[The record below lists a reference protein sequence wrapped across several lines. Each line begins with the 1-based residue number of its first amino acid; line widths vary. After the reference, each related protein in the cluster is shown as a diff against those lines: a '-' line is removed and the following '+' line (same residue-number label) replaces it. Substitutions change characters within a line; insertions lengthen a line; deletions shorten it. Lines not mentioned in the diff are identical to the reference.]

1 MMAVRYEKPSL
12 AGEGSR
18 TDLVFGGRG
27 RRRGDL
33 CEAHSKMAQPEPL
46 PLESVLSG
54 DLAPLNGAIAD
65 WRPNPKPAMF
75 WKMSDEIEL
84 KFQIPPARLPSLR
97 RAVTTATARVEN
109 LSAVYVDT
117 QHEHLVNAGLSMR
130 LRGTGPAGQKVWVQ
144 TLKARGGS
152 AIKRIEHN
160 VPLGGPGYPVL
171 DPRRHDGTEAGT
183 LLEKTLEAAG
193 DAVLIERF
201 SIEVKRTLRLL
212 RKDGSLI
219 EIALD
224 EGDITAGEGSVKVCE
239 VEFEL
244 MHGSSAT
251 LLEVAQRWMERFGL
265 LLDARSKSDRG
276 YRLAIGQTTVRPA
289 KARPLHLLAPSTP
302 QQSFVAMLNNT
313 LAQILPNAGQI
324 QDGQF
329 EPEHLHQLRVGLRRL
344 RTVLRLYGSLS
355 QQLPGHIEPEV
366 AELFRKS
373 GAARDL
379 DAMAETLWP
388 ALRAAN
394 APLVEIPPPV
404 STSTQLNVA
413 SLLRAPAIQSLWL
426 ALLRAA
432 HPQDESHGLFD
443 SLREVLSAPL
453 RKLEKKV
460 RRDAARFATL
470 GDDERHQLRKR
481 IKRLRYAVEFVGSLW
496 PQRSVR
502 RLLRQ
507 LQKAQTP
514 LGQLNDAVVALALY
528 RDLARQDPRAWF
540 AAGWLAARKE
550 ALLAPCHKILADVTT
565 RRGFWRK

>member
-1 MMAVRYEKPSL
+1 
-12 AGEGSR
+12 
-18 TDLVFGGRG
+18 
-27 RRRGDL
+27 
-33 CEAHSKMAQPEPL
+33 
-46 PLESVLSG
+46 
-54 DLAPLNGAIAD
+54 
-65 WRPNPKPAMF
+65 
-75 WKMSDEIEL
+75 MSDEIEL
-84 KFQIPPARLPSLR
+84 KFQIPPSRLPSLR

-117 QHEHLVNAGLSMR
+117 QHEHLAHAGLSMR
-130 LRGTGPAGQKVWVQ
+130 LRGTGPTGPTGQKVWVQ
-144 TLKARGGS
+144 TLKAGGDS

-160 VPLGGPGYPVL
+160 VPLGGPGCPVL
-171 DPRRHDGTEAGT
+171 DPRRHDGTEAGDV
-183 LLEKTLEAAG
+183 LEKTLAAAG

-224 EGDITAGEGSVKVCE
+224 EGEITAGEERLGVCE

-244 MHGSSAT
+244 VHGSPAT

-276 YRLAIGQTTVRPA
+276 YGLAIGKTTVRPA
-289 KARPLHLLAPSTP
+289 KARPLHLLPQSTP
-302 QQSFVAMLNNT
+302 QESFAAMLNNT
-313 LAQILPNAGQI
+313 LSQILPNAGQI

-344 RTVLRLYGSLS
+344 RTILRLYGFLS
-355 QQLPGHIEPEV
+355 QQLPEHLESEV
-366 AELFRKS
+366 ADLFRKS
-373 GAARDL
+373 GTARDL

-404 STSTQLNVA
+404 STPTQLDLA
-413 SLLRAPAIQSLWL
+413 TMLCAPAIQSLWL

-432 HPQDESHGLFD
+432 HPQAEPHEPFD
-443 SLREVLSAPL
+443 SLREVLATPL
-453 RKLEKKV
+453 RKLEKKI
-460 RRDAARFATL
+460 RRDDARFAAL

-481 IKRLRYAVEFVGSLW
+481 IKRLRYAAELVGSLW
-496 PQRSVR
+496 PQRPVQKFLR
-502 RLLRQ
+502 R

-514 LGQLNDAVVALALY
+514 LGQLNDAVVALELY
-528 RDLARQDPRAWF
+528 RNLARQDPRAWF

-550 ALLAPCHKILADVTT
+550 ALLAPCNKIFADLAT
-565 RRGFWRK
+565 RRGFWRE